1 MSVNALDF
9 NLQFEMGLEVGCG
22 FIVQPAFR
30 FFRMFYHA
38 AFLTI
43 KETVTG
49 TPALTL
55 SSCEQPRLKDA
66 VM

>member
-1 MSVNALDF
+1 MRFHCAASLS
-9 NLQFEMGLEVGCG
+9 
-22 FIVQPAFR
+22 